1 MHSLLTQFCVTI
13 VIKIAKSLPPV
24 WSKHAHMGFF
34 GTFTGEQRINI
45 KLEAEVKYKNTE
57 IYTKH
62 SAALILIRMINMFI
76 LHIA

>member
-13 VIKIAKSLPPV
+13 VIQIAKSLPPV

-45 KLEAEVKYKNTE
+45 KLEAEVKYKYTE